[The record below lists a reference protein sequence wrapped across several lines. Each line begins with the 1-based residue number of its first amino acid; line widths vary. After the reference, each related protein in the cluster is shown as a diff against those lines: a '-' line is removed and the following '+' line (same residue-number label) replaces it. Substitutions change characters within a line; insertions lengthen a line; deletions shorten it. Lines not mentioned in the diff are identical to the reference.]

1 VPQRREYPKEL
12 SGAIDGG
19 TMSETATLHRRFAK
33 SDDTIA

>member
-1 VPQRREYPKEL
+1 VLSEL

-19 TMSETATLHRRFAK
+19 TMRNDTLFVVPK